1 MGEVP
6 GNNTNYV
13 HVAVSVSGISHNY
26 HNSNRICIVHNLIR
40 GLSGFEYLQ
49 SKYTYLYVVVKVFT
63 PPVARVVEEFLN
75 LRTCMYLYGRL
86 KTWHF
91 PF

>member
-6 GNNTNYV
+6 GNNTNCV
-13 HVAVSVSGISHNY
+13 HVAVSVSGILHNY

-49 SKYTYLYVVVKVFT
+49 STYMYVVVKVFT
-63 PPVARVVEEFLN
+63 PPVARVVEN
-75 LRTCMYLYGRL
+75 IRTCM
-86 KTWHF
+86 
-91 PF
+91 

>member
-13 HVAVSVSGISHNY
+13 HVAVSVSGILHNY
-26 HNSNRICIVHNLIR
+26 HNSNRKCIVHNLIR

-49 SKYTYLYVVVKVFT
+49 SKYTYMYVVVKVFT

-75 LRTCMYLYGRL
+75 IRTCM
-86 KTWHF
+86 
-91 PF
+91 

>member
-1 MGEVP
+1 M
-6 GNNTNYV
+6 
-13 HVAVSVSGISHNY
+13 SVSEILHNY

-49 SKYTYLYVVVKVFT
+49 NKYTYMYVVVKVFT

-75 LRTCMYLYGRL
+75 IRTLEQLAALSTTVFYVLPAHGRA
-86 KTWHF
+86 T
-91 PF
+91 

>member
-1 MGEVP
+1 MGGVP

-13 HVAVSVSGISHNY
+13 HIAMQISHNY
-26 HNSNRICIVHNLIR
+26 CNSNRICIVHNLIR

-49 SKYTYLYVVVKVFT
+49 SPMYVLVKVCI

-75 LRTCMYLYGRL
+75 IRTCM
-86 KTWHF
+86 
-91 PF
+91 